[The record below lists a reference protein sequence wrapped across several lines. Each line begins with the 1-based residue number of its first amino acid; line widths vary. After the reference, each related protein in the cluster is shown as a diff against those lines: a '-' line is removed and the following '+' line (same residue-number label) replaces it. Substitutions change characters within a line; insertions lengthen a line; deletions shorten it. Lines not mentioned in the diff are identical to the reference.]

1 MYDIKP
7 LESEW
12 KKYRKKR
19 QKPWYIGS
27 FIFLILALLV
37 ITFSG
42 NFKIDISRLTAYFNT
57 IKSNESL
64 ILKEV
69 KSHVL
74 LDSPLDVLETEKY
87 IALDTVEEKNA
98 SKTKK
103 YIAIETI
110 EKNELKVP
118 NILVDIPVLEEV
130 GQQMNE
136 NLSKERKKVHIEI
149 IETSS
154 VTAYKDVEK
163 RFLQSHDVDDS
174 LFLAK
179 SYYKKGLYEKSEYW
193 ALETNKIDENI
204 EDSVL
209 IFVKSKAKLGNKNE
223 AESILKNYIS
233 RTGSQ
238 EAKNVL
244 FRIKNDTL

>member
-19 QKPWYIGS
+19 QKPWYVGG
-27 FIFLILALLV
+27 FIFLILGLLV

-42 NFKIDISRLTAYFNT
+42 NVKIDLSSLTAYFKT
-57 IKSNESL
+57 IQSNEL
-64 ILKEV
+64 PVIKEI

-74 LDSPLDVLETEKY
+74 LDNALVTLETEK
-87 IALDTVEEKNA
+87 KA
-98 SKTKK
+98 SKTEQ
-103 YIAIETI
+103 YITIETV
-110 EKNELKVP
+110 EKNELKAP
-118 NILVDIPVLEEV
+118 NILVDIPVLEKVE
-130 GQQMNE
+130 QPMNE
-136 NLSKERKKVHIEI
+136 NVSIDKKKVHINI

-179 SYYKKGLYEKSEYW
+179 SYYKKGHYKEAEYW
-193 ALETNKIDENI
+193 ALETNKIDEYI
-204 EDSVL
+204 EESVL
-209 IFVKSKAKLGNKNE
+209 IFVKAKAKLGHKNE
-223 AESILKNYIS
+223 AESILTNYIS
-233 RTGSQ
+233 KTASQ

>member
-1 MYDIKP
+1 MYDVKP

-19 QKPWYIGS
+19 QKPWYIGG
-27 FIFLILALLV
+27 FIFLILALLA

-42 NFKIDISRLTAYFNT
+42 NIKIDLSMFTAYFKT
-57 IKSNESL
+57 IKSNEL
-64 ILKEV
+64 PMVKEV

-74 LDSPLDVLETEKY
+74 LDNALNTLESEEYIPIETEK
-87 IALDTVEEKNA
+87 EKR
-98 SKTKK
+98 TK
-103 YIAIETI
+103 ISA
-110 EKNELKVP
+110 P

-130 GQQMNE
+130 RQPMNE
-136 NLSKERKKVHIEI
+136 NVSKDRKKIHIDI

-179 SYYKKGLYEKSEYW
+179 SYYKKGHYKEAEYW
-193 ALETNKIDENI
+193 ALETNKIDESI
-204 EDSVL
+204 EESVL
-209 IFVKSKAKLGNKNE
+209 IFVKSKAKLGHRNE
-223 AESILKNYIS
+223 AESILTNYINT
-233 RTGSQ
+233 TGSQ

-244 FRIKNDTL
+244 FRIKNNTL

>member
-19 QKPWYIGS
+19 QKPWYIGG
-27 FIFLILALLV
+27 FVFLVLGLLA

-42 NFKIDISRLTAYFNT
+42 NVKIDLSKLTAYFKT
-57 IKSNESL
+57 LKSNEL
-64 ILKEV
+64 QVQKEV
-69 KSHVL
+69 KSNVL
-74 LDSPLDVLETEKY
+74 LNHALDTLETEKY
-87 IALDTVEEKNA
+87 IPIETVEEKKNKISA
-98 SKTKK
+98 S
-103 YIAIETI
+103 
-110 EKNELKVP
+110 

-130 GQQMNE
+130 RQPMNE
-136 NLSKERKKVHIEI
+136 NVSKNRKKVHIDI

-179 SYYKKGLYEKSEYW
+179 SYYKKGHYKEAEYW
-193 ALETNKIDENI
+193 ALETNKIDEYI
-204 EDSVL
+204 EESVL
-209 IFVKSKAKLGNKNE
+209 IFVKAKAKLGHKNE
-223 AESILKNYIS
+223 AESILTKYI
-233 RTGSQ
+233 RKTASQ

>member
-19 QKPWYIGS
+19 QKPWYIGG
-27 FIFLILALLV
+27 FIFLILGLLA

-42 NFKIDISRLTAYFNT
+42 NVKIDLSRLTAYFKT
-57 IKSNESL
+57 LKSNEL
-64 ILKEV
+64 QVQKEV
-69 KSHVL
+69 KSNVL
-74 LDSPLDVLETEKY
+74 LDHALDTLETEKY
-87 IALDTVEEKNA
+87 IPIETVEEK
-98 SKTKK
+98 
-103 YIAIETI
+103 
-110 EKNELKVP
+110 KNKISAP

-130 GQQMNE
+130 RQPMNE
-136 NLSKERKKVHIEI
+136 NVSKNRKKVHIDI

-179 SYYKKGLYEKSEYW
+179 SYYKKGHYKEAEYW
-193 ALETNKIDENI
+193 ALETNKIDEHI
-204 EDSVL
+204 EESVL
-209 IFVKSKAKLGNKNE
+209 IFVKAKAKLGHKNE
-223 AESILKNYIS
+223 AESILTKYI
-233 RTGSQ
+233 RKTASQ